1 MDIKTKPVPAER
13 INFMKTTQRPAAI
26 KTFEY
31 WTQGLSVMH
40 KYMTDPATIEKRPKL
55 ISYNQYITNSN
66 VFNKSLD
73 IVANLETLII
83 NTPNHTAETYYIDLF
98 IKSCFDAVLLDPYF
112 YVVNYID
119 ENNFEYYLF
128 DTITMKY
135 FSWVVDMKELNK
147 LILFNHKFINSK
159 LEEYLTL
166 NQVTKEGNISLI
178 KYITKKYGFSFS
190 EETIHSVKFETLL

>member
-1 MDIKTKPVPAER
+1 MDIKTKPVPVER

-31 WTQGLSVMH
+31 WAQGLSVIH
-40 KYMTDPATIEKRPKL
+40 KHKTNLTKIDQRPRL
-55 ISYNQYITNSN
+55 ISYNQYITDSN
-66 VFNKSLD
+66 VSNKSLEL
-73 IVANLETLII
+73 IANLEALIL
-83 NTPNHTAETYYIDLF
+83 NTPNNTTKTYYIDLF

-119 ENNFEYYLF
+119 EDNFEYYLF

-135 FSWVVDMKELNK
+135 FSWMVDIKKLNN
-147 LILFNHKFINSK
+147 LILFNHNFINSK
-159 LEEYLTL
+159 LEEYLSL
-166 NQVTKEGNISLI
+166 NQITKESDILLI

-190 EETIHSVKFETLL
+190 EETIQSVKFETLL